1 MEGRGFWGGRMRDG
15 EVWPRRVAKFSR
27 GEGVVVFGDE
37 GEAAC
42 PPAPWRGLE
51 ATGTVPLLEERPV
64 TGTVT
69 PLGGGGSAA
78 FGRRGLGIPCF
89 GDIAACLVDLCGQ
102 GPCPVAARADLA
114 GFPPV

>member
-1 MEGRGFWGGRMRDG
+1 MPSCAVEGLRGDRDSPLTRREACDRDG
-15 EVWPRRVAKFSR
+15 H
-27 GEGVVVFGDE
+27 
-37 GEAAC
+37 
-42 PPAPWRGLE
+42 
-51 ATGTVPLLEERPV
+51 AT
-64 TGTVT
+64 
-69 PLGGGGSAA
+69 GGGGSAA